1 MSDPPPYLEHLLLLA
16 CAAHLLSAL
25 SCEDESGT
33 AYPLRLSAFETADY
47 CDSFSSCGACTVEP
61 SCHWCPTDGKCKP
74 TIDTTCGTDII
85 PQGSC
90 CPECEQKRRSYHSCV
105 NTPGTIR
112 ASDPRL
118 ACHAA
123 TSADVTC
130 LIPILPG
137 CGWCGTN
144 IIADGNNECLS
155 GTPNAVCRK
164 EGRPHDGCG
173 QYTIA
178 G

>member
-1 MSDPPPYLEHLLLLA
+1 M
-16 CAAHLLSAL
+16 SAL

-105 NTPGTIR
+105 NTPG
-112 ASDPRL
+112 
-118 ACHAA
+118 
-123 TSADVTC
+123 
-130 LIPILPG
+130 